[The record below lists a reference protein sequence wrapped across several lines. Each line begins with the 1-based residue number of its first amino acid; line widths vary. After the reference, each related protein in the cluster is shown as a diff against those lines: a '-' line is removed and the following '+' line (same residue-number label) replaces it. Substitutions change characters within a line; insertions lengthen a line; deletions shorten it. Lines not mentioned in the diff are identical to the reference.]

1 MIQIWDERYGQE
13 AYAYGE
19 QPNVFFRSQ
28 IEKLQPGTLLL
39 PAEGEGRNA
48 VFAARMGWN
57 VMAFDQSIEGK
68 RKADLLA
75 SKFGVSIDY
84 QVGEFSNLNFDENSF
99 DVMGLIY
106 AHFPAAVKSKYH
118 QILSR
123 YVKKGGVV
131 IFEAFTKNHLSYVT
145 QNPKVGGP
153 KDVAMLFST
162 DEIKQDFAGFDILL
176 LEETEIELQ
185 EGLFH
190 NGLGAVVRFV
200 GKKR

>member
-162 DEIKQDFAGFDILL
+162 DEIKEDFAGIDILL